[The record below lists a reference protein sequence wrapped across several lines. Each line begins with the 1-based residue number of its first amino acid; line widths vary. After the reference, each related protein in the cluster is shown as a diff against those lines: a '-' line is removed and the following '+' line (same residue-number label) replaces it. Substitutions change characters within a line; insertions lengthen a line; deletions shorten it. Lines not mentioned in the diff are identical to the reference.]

1 MDPTIATD
9 PRLSRLPIPN
19 ILRSPGL
26 ELFRKYHYPDGYAL
40 SCFKP
45 ETAEALKTISQVM
58 VEPKPNALEWKPKP
72 TDDGNNPKGPAE
84 GTTPGGICGTAEQAI
99 NRLE

>member
-1 MDPTIATD
+1 
-9 PRLSRLPIPN
+9 
-19 ILRSPGL
+19 
-26 ELFRKYHYPDGYAL
+26 
-40 SCFKP
+40 
-45 ETAEALKTISQVM
+45 M

-72 TDDGNNPKGPAE
+72 ADDGNNTKGPAE

>member
-9 PRLSRLPIPN
+9 PRLGRLPIPN

-40 SCFKP
+40 SCFTR

-58 VEPKPNALEWKPKP
+58 VEPKPNGLEWKPKP
-72 TDDGNNPKGPAE
+72 ADNGNKPDGSAE
-84 GTTPGGICGTAEQAI
+84 NTTPGGVCGTTEQST

>member
-72 TDDGNNPKGPAE
+72 ADDGNNIKGPAE
-84 GTTPGGICGTAEQAI
+84 GTTPGGICWTAEQAI